1 VIKLGFFISVNFTMI
16 QSQHLLIPEGLI
28 EEILLL
34 RQQHKGVRNSNRGGW
49 HSPAYRRPLDHW
61 QIWTE
66 SVSKF
71 VDLPTHT
78 FWFNVNGPGHSN
90 EWHNHGQ
97 RIGAVA
103 VWYLQAPKNSGNF
116 EYKTDTST
124 ESLEPVAGLLI
135 KHRGGIEHRVS
146 ENLSTELRISVA
158 FNFL

>member
-1 VIKLGFFISVNFTMI
+1 MIS
-16 QSQHLLIPEGLI
+16 QSHLSIPEGLI
-28 EEILLL
+28 EEILRS
-34 RQQHKGVRNSNRGGW
+34 RQTTKGVRNSNRGGW
-49 HSPAYRRPLDHW
+49 HSKAYYKPLDHW
-61 QIWTE
+61 QPWIA
-66 SVSKF
+66 SVADF
-71 VDLPTHT
+71 VGKPVHN

-103 VWYLQAPKNSGNF
+103 VWYLQTPDNAGNF

-124 ESLEPVAGLLI
+124 EILKPTAGLLI
-135 KHRGGIEHRVS
+135 THRGGIDHRVT